1 MRKVLFITHGLGIGG
16 AERVLL
22 NYLNIAVS
30 NPDYEI
36 SLMIMENEN
45 DHGIEF
51 IDSKVKVIHL
61 LTKEETIFVK
71 VSNDNLSDKVAEQKE
86 FLIRERMRR
95 LEEYLRIENYDLI
108 IDFNVSWFLSLSAEY
123 KINSPIICWIHSHA
137 LFETWRKNIKN
148 CFTALK
154 QYHSMVAIC
163 DDMKKNYETILP
175 SVFHLHK
182 KVVKIFNPIDYK
194 YILNV
199 KDNENIVTD
208 KNLLNDDFIL
218 QVARLEESSK
228 NHLQMLDIYHK
239 LKQKGIKEKLYIIGD
254 GPKLELEK
262 KICELGLENDCLL
275 LGSRDNPFPF
285 MKKAKLFIHTA
296 KFEGLP
302 TVLIESMICGTPV
315 VAFDC
320 PTGPREILGDGKYGK
335 LIPMGDEDKFVE
347 AVYSLLRNE
356 ALRQDYIKLLPEAT
370 SRFSMEKI
378 GKQFFELVE
387 NIITDSQL
395 NKMEEE
401 KKLSIEEA
409 EKADIVKIL
418 EMERGMVT
426 QADFIKILGEYDNYI
441 LKYPDV
447 LTAYVNRANTL
458 QKLGLY
464 EMALRDVD
472 YAISRK
478 KNYGF
483 AYCHRSFISILL
495 GRYEEGWKEF
505 EWRLDGMV
513 KDSTVKDWPISR
525 WQGEELN
532 GNTLIILPEQGLGDV
547 IQFIRYAIVAKEQG
561 LNIVV
566 KNRDALDG
574 LLSYSLRKHGIPILG
589 RDPIPSA
596 VAAYAHVMSFPHL
609 FKTTLENIP
618 YSGKYLEVE
627 PEFEQKWRNLLGQKG
642 HKKRIGIVWAGSK
655 DHNRFRSRNMSFE
668 QISSLFALDAEFY
681 CLQKEV
687 DSDDR
692 EKAKAFSNLSFWD
705 DKIESFSDTA
715 GLVSQLDLVIS
726 VDTSVAHLSAAMAIP
741 TWIMI
746 TYNPDFRWLLERE
759 DSPWYDSVRLFRQSI
774 SLTWESVIENVKES
788 LKKEL

>member
-1 MRKVLFITHGLGIGG
+1 MRKVLFITPRLGIGG
-16 AERVLL
+16 VERVLL

-30 NPDYEI
+30 NPNYEI

-51 IDSKVKVIHL
+51 IDSKVKIIYL

-71 VSNDNLSDKVAEQKE
+71 VSNDNISDKVAEQKE

-108 IDFNVSWFLSLSAEY
+108 IDFNVSWFWSLSAEY
-123 KINSPIICWIHSHA
+123 KINSPIICWVHSHA
-137 LFETWRKNIKN
+137 LFEFWRKNIKT
-148 CFTALK
+148 CFAALK

-163 DDMKKNYETILP
+163 DDMKKNCETILP

-182 KVVKIFNPIDYK
+182 KVVKIFNPIDHK

-218 QVARLEESSK
+218 QVARLEEGSK

-239 LKQKGIKEKLYIIGD
+239 LKQKGVKEKLYIIGD

-262 KICELGLENDCLL
+262 KIFELGLENDCLL

-296 KFEGLP
+296 KIEGFGM
-302 TVLIESMICGTPV
+302 VLVESMICGTPV

-370 SRFSMEKI
+370 SRFSIEKI

-395 NKMEEE
+395 NKMEEK

-627 PEFEQKWRNLLGQKG
+627 PEFEQKWRNLLGQRG
-642 HKKRIGIVWAGSK
+642 HKKRIGVVWAGSK

-687 DSDDR
+687 DPEDR

-774 SLTWESVIENVKES
+774 NLTWEPVIENVKEA

>member
-1 MRKVLFITHGLGIGG
+1 MT
-16 AERVLL
+16 
-22 NYLNIAVS
+22 
-30 NPDYEI
+30 
-36 SLMIMENEN
+36 
-45 DHGIEF
+45 
-51 IDSKVKVIHL
+51 
-61 LTKEETIFVK
+61 
-71 VSNDNLSDKVAEQKE
+71 
-86 FLIRERMRR
+86 
-95 LEEYLRIENYDLI
+95 
-108 IDFNVSWFLSLSAEY
+108 
-123 KINSPIICWIHSHA
+123 
-137 LFETWRKNIKN
+137 
-148 CFTALK
+148 
-154 QYHSMVAIC
+154 
-163 DDMKKNYETILP
+163 
-175 SVFHLHK
+175 
-182 KVVKIFNPIDYK
+182 
-194 YILNV
+194 
-199 KDNENIVTD
+199 
-208 KNLLNDDFIL
+208 
-218 QVARLEESSK
+218 
-228 NHLQMLDIYHK
+228 
-239 LKQKGIKEKLYIIGD
+239 
-254 GPKLELEK
+254 
-262 KICELGLENDCLL
+262 
-275 LGSRDNPFPF
+275 
-285 MKKAKLFIHTA
+285 
-296 KFEGLP
+296 
-302 TVLIESMICGTPV
+302 
-315 VAFDC
+315 
-320 PTGPREILGDGKYGK
+320 
-335 LIPMGDEDKFVE
+335 
-347 AVYSLLRNE
+347 
-356 ALRQDYIKLLPEAT
+356 
-370 SRFSMEKI
+370 
-378 GKQFFELVE
+378 
-387 NIITDSQL
+387 
-395 NKMEEE
+395 EEE

-409 EKADIVKIL
+409 EKADLVKIL

-525 WQGEELN
+525 WQGEDLN

-618 YSGKYLEVE
+618 YSEKYLEVE

-642 HKKRIGIVWAGSK
+642 YKKRIGVVWAGSK

-687 DSDDR
+687 DPEDR

-746 TYNPDFRWLLERE
+746 TYNPDFRWLLERD